1 MKTDGALP
9 IALGL
14 GLLMAYLDGKGNYAL
29 LWIILMFVGTP
40 IFYTLVVSRS
50 SVSEIAKWLLTAAYI
65 FGVTALFI

>member
-1 MKTDGALP
+1 
-9 IALGL
+9 
-14 GLLMAYLDGKGNYAL
+14 MAYLDGKGNSAL